1 MRGLRF
7 ILDFP
12 KLSVALCLLLTGF
25 LGAQLAALQTNP
37 SSYLLD
43 ASHPARIIDA
53 DMHNLFNGTGA
64 SITIVIKPQSGN
76 VYQTPL
82 LELVAQLTGEFER
95 LNLTNEQDVKTLQQL
110 AARTGAQEQVNGI
123 LQNGLQ
129 ADDTQAID
137 ALLQTLQQRSAKK
150 FAADIQFL
158 SQLKLLADPVARV
171 RSLTTAEDLEDIDD
185 SLESVLLL
193 DGIPRDDAAFAQ
205 LRKALQ
211 DNPMLLGTY
220 VSKDHLAT
228 SIQIEMRARPDNA
241 SLVARAHE
249 KVMAI
254 VETVEAAEPD
264 VRISVGGSAVIFSV
278 LATYIQED
286 NNRFFPLVLL
296 VIVTILALSFR
307 NLEGVLLTLL
317 VAIVSLV
324 STLGLLPLLGIQQN
338 MITTMIPIFV
348 MAASVADAIHFLT
361 HFYRNYS
368 GAQDSSGQ
376 QLRAAIETTWRKL
389 FRAMTF
395 TSITT
400 ALGFFSLSYTDIV
413 FVKEFGMFVAAGVV
427 FAYAYTL
434 VLIPALLMLRKKRK
448 VLLKEHRQSWLIRG
462 FCTLAQGLGSLSLQ
476 RRGVAAIGLL
486 LIAAGSAY
494 LAQQVRVDYEGIVMY
509 PQDSRVRMDDA
520 AIKQHFKGL
529 SPLSIRLMGKK
540 PGAIYDT
547 DVIRYIDQVEALA
560 KTNPHVDV
568 VLSPNSFLKRLDQIL
583 RDGERDVLAADM
595 NSELASQ
602 FYLLYDNSAGQ
613 DIRDVVDVNYQE
625 GRIVIMLDTD
635 RSSAIRGLFRQIE
648 RIPVPDNISIAITG
662 SAGLAVT
669 ATDAI
674 VEGQVNSLGLSAVMM
689 LVIMAVLFR
698 SLRVGIIAIVPLG
711 FTLLI
716 NFALLRVFNMDLDVA
731 TSLIAAI
738 VLGIS
743 IDYGIHFIENVLRA
757 ERDGMDRS
765 QAILHTLGEVSQP
778 IIVNSLS
785 LSAGFLVL
793 TVSNLQPLVDLGV
806 LIGMAMIVSA
816 LATLVILPLLLSIA
830 GTVRARVP
838 VAEPV

>member
-7 ILDFP
+7 ILDYP
-12 KLSVALCLLLTGF
+12 KLSVALCLLLTAF
-25 LGAQLAALQTNP
+25 FGAQLGGLQTNP

-43 ASHPARIIDA
+43 SRHPARVIDS

-64 SITIVIKPQSGN
+64 SLTIVIKPDSGN

-82 LELVAQLTGEFER
+82 LELVNQLTAEFER
-95 LNLTNEQDVKTLQQL
+95 LNLTNEQDVTALQQL
-110 AARTGAQEQVNGI
+110 AARTGTQTQVDAI

-137 ALLQTLQQRSAKK
+137 ALLQSLQQRSAKK

-185 SLESVLLL
+185 NLESVLLL

-205 LRKALQ
+205 LRAALE

-228 SIQIEMRARPDNA
+228 SIQIELRARPDNA

-254 VETVEAAEPD
+254 VDATEAAQPGY
-264 VRISVGGSAVIFSV
+264 RLSVGGSAVIFSV
-278 LATYIQED
+278 LAQYIQED

-296 VIVTILALSFR
+296 VIITILALSFR

-324 STLGLLPLLGIQQN
+324 STLGLLPLFNLQQN
-338 MITTMIPIFV
+338 MITTMIPIFI

-361 HFYRNYS
+361 HFYRQYASN
-368 GAQDSSGQ
+368 GQ
-376 QLRAAIETTWRKL
+376 QLRPAIETTYSSL

-413 FVKEFGMFVAAGVV
+413 FVKEFGMFVAAGVI

-448 VLLKEHRQSWLIRG
+448 LLLAEHKQSGLILG
-462 FCTLAQGLGSLSLQ
+462 FCTLAQRLGSMALHK
-476 RRGVAAIGLL
+476 RGLATVALL
-486 LIAAGSAY
+486 VIAAGSAY

-509 PQDSRVRMDDA
+509 PEDSQVRQDDA
-520 AIKQHFKGL
+520 AIKEHFKGL
-529 SPLSIRLMGKK
+529 SPLSIRLMGKE

-547 DVIRYIDQVEALA
+547 DVIRYIDQVEQLA
-560 KTNPHVDV
+560 KANPHVDM

-595 NSELASQ
+595 NSEMASQ

-613 DIRDVVDVNYQE
+613 DIRDVVDVGYQE

-635 RSSAIRGLFRQIE
+635 RSSAVRELFRAIE
-648 RIPVPDNISIAITG
+648 NIPAPDNISIAITG
-662 SAGLAVT
+662 SAGLAVI

-674 VEGQVNSLGLSAVMM
+674 VEGQVNSLGLSAIMM
-689 LVIMAVLFR
+689 LIIMAVLFR
-698 SLRVGIIAIVPLG
+698 SLRVGLIAIVPLG

-743 IDYGIHFIENVLRA
+743 IDYGIHFIECVLRA
-757 ERDGMDRS
+757 ERNGMDRR
-765 QAILHTLGEVSQP
+765 QAILHTLTEVSQP

-838 VAEPV
+838 LAEPA